1 MSPCRRVDL
10 ILPVGISSL
19 DLMVSIKVLDESR
32 LVTRAIERMRGMQAG
47 VLVGSPVGLSP
58 LLCIQHLIG
67 LGNSLQR

>member
-1 MSPCRRVDL
+1 
-10 ILPVGISSL
+10 
-19 DLMVSIKVLDESR
+19 MVSIKVLDESR

-47 VLVGSPVGLSP
+47 VLVGCPVNLSP